1 MPMYRTRPS
10 GINTDG
16 FNEGLSALAKAYAPA
31 TPQEMYLSAKMATE
45 RDELARKQAG
55 IAAIR
60 GGSRSIADYIGAGVS
75 DPVKASSIAD
85 MYARAALPGARPQDL
100 DASSYALNG
109 NAGNTFAGIDV
120 NNRAQMARSQVEQRG
135 QTDRTMLAPVSEGAT
150 RFVPPSIASAY
161 GTGPMQVGAQA
172 LKPDQKT
179 VLPDGR
185 ELQGNES
192 PQTLEQAKAAD
203 YAGMSPELRRAIVF
217 GSTPTPSVQ
226 GANGPVITTAPQ
238 SIGQSPAPAAVA
250 PSNVS
255 RLQAERA
262 ALPAGDPRIGE
273 LNSAI
278 AAEGRGAVADPYR
291 NATDQALAA
300 RHDEIAKAGA
310 AAGAMNGN
318 LDRLEALLADVPTGA
333 LAERKLQV
341 ARYAQDLGLGD
352 VASSLTGGKLDEATA
367 ANAIVQRLAPGLRVP
382 GSGAQSDR
390 ELKNFIDSLPSLGN
404 TPGGN
409 RIIVETLRGAA
420 RQQQQAAEIARQSQA
435 GTLDKYEADR
445 RIAAL
450 SSPFARF
457 AGGTA
462 EAAPTQTGA
471 LAGSLAPVP
480 STAAAPVAIAP
491 SAAAVAHLKANRALA
506 PDFDAKF
513 GAGAAAAVLGGQ

>member
-1 MPMYRTRPS
+1 MFDRR
-10 GINTDG
+10 
-16 FNEGLSALAKAYAPA
+16 
-31 TPQEMYLSAKMATE
+31 
-45 RDELARKQAG
+45 AG
-55 IAAIR
+55 IAGAYSPNQSMTAVNANNATTLR
-60 GGSRSIADYIGAGVS
+60 TNAADN
-75 DPVKASSIAD
+75 
-85 MYARAALPGARPQDL
+85 ARALQTNNADNQSKLAI
-100 DASSYALNG
+100 AYA
-109 NAGNTFAGIDV
+109 
-120 NNRAQMARSQVEQRG
+120 
-135 QTDRTMLAPVSEGAT
+135 APVTAKEGETVYLSQQTSAAT
-150 RFVPPSIASAY
+150 GLPRTVS
-161 GTGPMQVGAQA
+161 GAFT
-172 LKPDQKT
+172 LKPDQKS

-192 PQTLEQAKAAD
+192 PPSLEQAKAAD
-203 YAGMSPELRRAIVF
+203 YGRMTPELRQAIVF

-238 SIGQSPAPAAVA
+238 SIGQAPAPAAVA

-262 ALPAGDPRIGE
+262 ALQAHDPNDPRVAE
-273 LNSAI
+273 LSSAI
-278 AAEGRGAVADPYR
+278 AADGRGATPDAYR
-291 NATDQALAA
+291 DTSDRALAT

-318 LDRLEALLADVPTGA
+318 LDRLEGLLSDVPTGA
-333 LAERKLQV
+333 LADRKLQV

-352 VASSLTGGKLDEATA
+352 VASSLTGGKLDQAQA

-409 RIIVETLRGAA
+409 RIIVETLRAAA

-462 EAAPTQTGA
+462 DATSSTPGASSAAV
-471 LAGSLAPVP
+471 SR
-480 STAAAPVAIAP
+480 AAAPVQVSSPAEARRLP
-491 SAAAVAHLKANRALA
+491 SGTEIIL
-506 PDFDAKF
+506 PD
-513 GAGAAAAVLGGQ
+513 GTTGRVP